1 MEKSLWLKN
10 LTMAIEANT
19 SIKPN
24 IIGLLS
30 AGNEEK
36 VSHENSQGFS
46 PLWLTA
52 EKKKKK
58 KAAFFS
64 VWQQTRYWQYHCTKI
79 FSGHH
84 IQLLGSFFHQGHLFD
99 FPHKKAQDH
108 NSLYCVLWHL
118 HSYVTMA
125 SETSSCFKRMAYEC
139 DRLLFCP
146 HATQSLSLSQW
157 KLNGKLLFEKN
168 LIWMQYGTGCM
179 SNLVVTQTSPLKYI
193 IRQASLSA
201 PPR

>member
-46 PLWLTA
+46 PLWLTVGGK
-52 EKKKKK
+52 EK
-58 KAAFFS
+58 ALFFFP
-64 VWQQTRYWQYHCTKI
+64 VWQQTRYWQCHCTKT

-84 IQLLGSFFHQGHLFD
+84 IELLASFFHWEHLFD
-99 FPHKKAQDH
+99 FPHKKQKQQKED
-108 NSLYCVLWHL
+108 SLYPVLWHL
-118 HSYVTMA
+118 HSYITTA
-125 SETSSCFKRMAYEC
+125 TETSSRFKRTVCQC
-139 DRLLFCP
+139 D
-146 HATQSLSLSQW
+146 W
-157 KLNGKLLFEKN
+157 
-168 LIWMQYGTGCM
+168 
-179 SNLVVTQTSPLKYI
+179 LVL
-193 IRQASLSA
+193 
-201 PPR
+201 PPYNT

>member
-52 EKKKKK
+52 GKKKK

-64 VWQQTRYWQYHCTKI
+64 VWQQTRYWQCHCTKI

-84 IQLLGSFFHQGHLFD
+84 IQLPGSFFHQGHLFD
-99 FPHKKAQDH
+99 FPHKKHKTIIALIVSSDTCIVMLQWPQKQ
-108 NSLYCVLWHL
+108 VP
-118 HSYVTMA
+118 A
-125 SETSSCFKRMAYEC
+125 SKERHTNATDSCFAPMQHRAY
-139 DRLLFCP
+139 
-146 HATQSLSLSQW
+146 H
-157 KLNGKLLFEKN
+157 
-168 LIWMQYGTGCM
+168 
-179 SNLVVTQTSPLKYI
+179 
-193 IRQASLSA
+193 
-201 PPR
+201 